1 MGSGETGSS
10 GRELREKVS
19 VLKVTA
25 DSWYKNF
32 SANAHEVAFDKR
44 KSAAKERIDYA
55 LLAIEVRE
63 DTPVAYM
70 TCRELDSD
78 SVYWQFGGSFKKGT
92 HWSWYSY
99 KAFATWHKDRYAN
112 VSTLIEND
120 NQVMLKMA
128 MKVGFKVIGVRMF
141 NGNVL
146 LEHHMKGNKN
156 V

>member
-1 MGSGETGSS
+1 MGSGETGA
-10 GRELREKVS
+10 GRREFREKVS

-25 DSWYKNF
+25 DSWHKNF
-32 SANAHEVAFDKR
+32 SENAHVVAFEKH
-44 KSAAKERIDYA
+44 KPAAKERIDYA
-55 LLAIEVRE
+55 LLAIEKRE
-63 DTPVAYM
+63 DKPVAYM

-78 SVYWQFGGSFKKGT
+78 SVYWQFGGSFKKDT
-92 HWSWYSY
+92 LWSWRSYS
-99 KAFATWHKDRYAN
+99 AFSDWHKDRYAN
-112 VSTLIEND
+112 ISTLIEND

-141 NGNVL
+141 NSNVL